1 MTSSICIDLLVNPGS
16 SKFKQSTDANKNA
29 INEIK
34 KKRDHITQENDC
46 MNDIVIFLF
55 K

>member
-1 MTSSICIDLLVNPGS
+1 MTSSICVDLLVNPGT

-29 INEIK
+29 INDIK
-34 KKRDHITQENDC
+34 KKRDNIIQENDS

>member
-1 MTSSICIDLLVNPGS
+1 MTSSMCVDLLVNPGS

-29 INEIK
+29 INDIK
-34 KKRDHITQENDC
+34 KKRDNIVPENDS
-46 MNDIVIFLF
+46 MNEILIFLF